1 MLLYHF
7 ISNYLYLS
15 FRVKR
20 KKLFSFFFESQ
31 TISAGINTQNSFLQ
45 LSPFSGG
52 ETEAHEIIRF

>member
-20 KKLFSFFFESQ
+20 KNSFHFFESQ
-31 TISAGINTQNSFLQ
+31 TISAGINPQNSFLQ
-45 LSPFSGG
+45 LSPFPGG